1 MRKLI
6 TLLLALALAGS
17 ILLPDSKALAAP
29 LWRAEGPARETAEP
43 ALDPKVEAMLAWA
56 REIAQDNSHGYSQA
70 NRYGPNYDCT
80 SFVCTA
86 LMEGG
91 FGLDHYTST
100 GGMIAELPELGFVVY
115 RKNETEAQRG
125 DILLRRGVHAEIC
138 LGNGGCVAAHQNY
151 DGRSG
156 DRSGHEIE
164 WRESN
169 DDSYGC
175 PFCKYQQYNYIL
187 RYEPQR
193 FEALQTAALLP
204 LLGSLSSLVDLS

>member
-17 ILLPDSKALAAP
+17 ILLPNSKALAAP
-29 LWRAEGPARETAEP
+29 LKEDLETAEESTEP
-43 ALDPKVEAMLAWA
+43 ELDPKVEAMLAWA

-86 LMEGG
+86 LMQGG

-100 GGMIAELPELGFVVY
+100 SGMIAELPALGFVVY
-115 RKNETEAQRG
+115 RRGETEAQRG
-125 DILLRRGVHAEIC
+125 DILLQRGVHAEIC
-138 LGNGGCVAAHQNY
+138 LGNGGCVAAHQDY

-156 DRSGHEIE
+156 DRTGHEIE
-164 WRESN
+164 WREA
-169 DDSYGC
+169 DTDFGC
-175 PFCKYQQYNYIL
+175 PFCKYRQYNYIL
-187 RYEPQR
+187 RYDPER
-193 FEALQTAALLP
+193 FAAIRTAALLP
-204 LLGSLSSLVDLS
+204 LLGSLNSLVEMH